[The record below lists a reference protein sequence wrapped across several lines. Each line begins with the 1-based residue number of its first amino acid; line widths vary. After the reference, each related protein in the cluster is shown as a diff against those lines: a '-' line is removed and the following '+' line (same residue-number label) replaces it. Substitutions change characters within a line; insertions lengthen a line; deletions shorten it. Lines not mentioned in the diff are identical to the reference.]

1 MLLHVTR
8 LRSSAVTSDMSPCCS
23 EILYILSPI
32 ISLVGGLN
40 PLLLNI
46 FVLLSL
52 NIMIDP
58 QELSRIL
65 YA

>member
-1 MLLHVTR
+1 MELHATGPQ
-8 LRSSAVTSDMSPCCS
+8 AEITSDTCPCCS
-23 EILYILSPI
+23 EVLQILSPAL
-32 ISLVGGLN
+32 SLVGGLN
-40 PLLLNI
+40 PPLLHL
-46 FVLLSL
+46 FVVLSL